1 MASSDS
7 TTAAPAAAAPPS
19 RRQVIAGVVG
29 MMLEMYDWQVYG
41 FTVAYISASLFDPSD
56 PFSGLLNGLLV
67 FAVGFLMRPLGG
79 AIIGAYTDRFG
90 RRAGMILGLVLVGV
104 GSLMIAAVPGYA
116 QIGTWAGVILVA
128 ARVLQGIGVGG
139 EQGAAVSY
147 LSEIAPPGK
156 RALYNAFGY
165 VASSVAVVLAIGLT
179 ATLPTVLGEDAMNTW
194 GWRIPFVIGAV
205 FTLYAIVMRRTMA
218 ETAQFTETKQ
228 SHAGA
233 RRHSS
238 TRILLTKYPKPT
250 LLTFL
255 FVGGGTFCYYV
266 FVLQYSTFAHM
277 VTGIKLSQA
286 QLLTTIVIVVFAI
299 LQPIF
304 GSLADRFGRKRV
316 LLASA
321 IGMFVTLWPGL
332 LLVTGNPAVIIGLQ
346 LLATLPAA
354 AAASVGNAAI
364 AELFPT
370 EVRAV
375 GVALPYA
382 VSVALF
388 GGTAPYIM
396 ALFAGRGQVV
406 LLALYGTLLLAFT
419 LVATLLMPERS
430 RVSLSSVSEAP
441 R

>member
-1 MASSDS
+1 MAIPDS
-7 TTAAPAAAAPPS
+7 TTAAQEASAPP

-41 FTVAYISASLFDPSD
+41 FTVAYIAAALFDPTD
-56 PFSGLLNGLLV
+56 PFSGLLNSLLV

-90 RRAGMILGLVLVGV
+90 RRAGMILGLVLLGV
-104 GSLMIAAVPGYA
+104 GSLMIATVPSYA
-116 QIGTWAGVILVA
+116 QIGVWAGIILVA
-128 ARVLQGIGVGG
+128 ARVLQGLGVGG

-156 RALYNAFGY
+156 RAFYNAFGY
-165 VASSVAVVLAIGLT
+165 VASSLSVLLAVGLT
-179 ATLPTVLGEDAMNTW
+179 ATLPMILGEAAMSTW
-194 GWRIPFVIGAV
+194 GWRIPFIIGAL
-205 FTLYAIVMRRTMA
+205 FTAYAIVMRRTMT
-218 ETAQFTETKQ
+218 ETAQFAETKQ

-238 TRILLTKYPKPT
+238 TRILLTKYLKQT
-250 LLTFL
+250 LLAFF
-255 FVGGGTFCYYV
+255 FVGGGTFSYYI

-286 QLLTTIVIVVFAI
+286 QLLTTVVIVVFAI
-299 LQPIF
+299 LQPLF

-321 IGMFVTLWPGL
+321 IGMLVTLWPGL
-332 LLVTGNPAVIIGLQ
+332 LLVTDNPAVIIGLQ
-346 LLATLPAA
+346 LLATIPAA

-370 EVRAV
+370 DVRAV
-375 GVALPYA
+375 GVGFPYA

-388 GGTAPYIM
+388 GGTAPYVM
-396 ALFAGRGQVV
+396 AFFAGRGQVSV
-406 LLALYGTLLLAFT
+406 LALYGTLLIAFT
-419 LVATLLMPERS
+419 IVTTLLMPERS
-430 RVSLSSVSEAP
+430 RTSLSSVPEAS
-441 R
+441 